1 MLLRMTGGEQVHN
14 PIPGGRR
21 NVLKIRLRRVGAKN
35 QPSYRVVIADARSP
49 RDGQFVETIGHY
61 NPRTDPPTVVIRP
74 ERAIYWLGQGAQ
86 PTKTTARLL
95 EKAGIL
101 AMFQQ
106 VKAGASLEEVL
117 AAAKEAE
124 EERLEA
130 EAAAEEVEVVEEAPI
145 SPEEL
150 PIAELGLSSRVTN
163 ALEEAELATVGD
175 LLELLAKGEAELLA
189 VPGIGGKALEEV
201 KQALRQRGL
210 IGG

>member
-1 MLLRMTGGEQVHN
+1 
-14 PIPGGRR
+14 
-21 NVLKIRLRRVGAKN
+21 VLKIRLRRVGAKN

-49 RDGQFVETIGHY
+49 RDGRFVEIIGHY

-95 EKAGIL
+95 EKAGLL

-130 EAAAEEVEVVEEAPI
+130 EAAAEEVVEEAAPAP
-145 SPEEL
+145 PEEL

-189 VPGIGGKALEEV
+189 VPGIGGKALEDV
-201 KQALRQRGL
+201 KGALHQRGL

>member
-1 MLLRMTGGEQVHN
+1 
-14 PIPGGRR
+14 
-21 NVLKIRLRRVGAKN
+21 VLKIRLRRVGAKN

-49 RDGQFVETIGHY
+49 RDGRFVENIGHY